1 MDNQAVPPAQRSSSG
16 ILWVLTIPGYV
27 MMLSVILLFGGAM
40 RHCNVNGCR
49 NGPLNGA
56 FDPLLTVLD
65 NIAITSAISTAYLIG
80 LIPMGFSLIYPFVH
94 LARRGP

>member
-65 NIAITSAISTAYLIG
+65 NIAIATAISTVSHRAD
-80 LIPMGFSLIYPFVH
+80 PDELIYPFVH
-94 LARRGP
+94 LARRAP